1 MKVKLGS
8 HCDIR
13 LKWLWENKQGSS
25 GCFEGSKSEVES
37 VHLHLSV
44 IVNQYQFFK
53 TIYIVEEVANRRP
66 YNGPS
71 FSPFSFQVSSAQTEK
86 HG

>member
-13 LKWLWENKQGSS
+13 LKWLWENKQGSNS
-25 GCFEGSKSEVES
+25 CFEGSKSEVES

-44 IVNQYQFFK
+44 IVNQYQFF
-53 TIYIVEEVANRRP
+53 
-66 YNGPS
+66 
-71 FSPFSFQVSSAQTEK
+71 
-86 HG
+86 